1 MWPPGGEAAHEAL
14 DATMGTSLSHLSTQ
28 HFSPLLSTSRFQK
41 WQEAPWTFTLGL
53 LSLHYGLGAWSGED
67 HGGTV
72 AKGLDTGML
81 ETGPC
86 LGLRLAT
93 VLSEITFPHPALL
106 VLLPQCPINVKEW
119 SLFCDKVV

>member
-1 MWPPGGEAAHEAL
+1 MATRWRSSPGGPRCHL
-14 DATMGTSLSHLSTQ
+14 RTSRSHLSAQ

-67 HGGTV
+67 HGGIV

-93 VLSEITFPHPALL
+93 VLSAITFPTLALP
-106 VLLPQCPINVKEW
+106 VVLPQCPINK
-119 SLFCDKVV
+119 C

>member
-1 MWPPGGEAAHEAL
+1 MVQLWVLGGQPQVWPPGGEAAWWPQMPPWVLGSAR
-14 DATMGTSLSHLSTQ
+14 LSTQ

-67 HGGTV
+67 HGGT
-72 AKGLDTGML
+72 AANGLDTGML

-86 LGLRLAT
+86 LG
-93 VLSEITFPHPALL
+93 
-106 VLLPQCPINVKEW
+106 
-119 SLFCDKVV
+119 